1 MSLPERLAGFQSAA
15 NHSVFGNAMALVGAI
30 GSPVGAMAGFPT
42 STRTGAIVA
51 LIVAAFSKEFYDW
64 ATGQGTPSWKD
75 FLGTIAGGLPTILVA
90 QG

>member
-1 MSLPERLAGFQSAA
+1 MTLATRLDSFQSIA
-15 NHSVFGNAMALVGAI
+15 NHSVFGNVSALAGAI
-30 GSPVGAMAGFPT
+30 GSPLGAMAGVPA
-42 STRTGAIVA
+42 SHRTGAVVA
-51 LIVAAFSKEFYDW
+51 LVVAAFSKELYDW

>member
-51 LIVAAFSKEFYDW
+51 LIVSALGKQLYDW
-64 ATGQGTPSWKD
+64 ATGTAPLSWKA
-75 FLGTIAGGLPTILVA
+75 FVGTIAGGLPTILVA